1 MVAEIVGSL
10 SETEDLALVR
20 KSLGRMRETLDA
32 YKVFQSR
39 LAAVS
44 S

>member
-1 MVAEIVGSL
+1 MVAEIVGSM
-10 SETEDLALVR
+10 SETEDLSLVR
-20 KSLGRMRETLDA
+20 KSFGRMREALDA
-32 YKVFQSR
+32 HKVFQSR